1 MAAPRIW
8 TGCGLPSSGL
18 ENSLSSLS
26 RGLPLFLCCT
36 SLQVSYRSKLVGFI
50 MYDADVWTRETNL
63 LPGRHT
69 SPTRSLHVTTKMGFL
84 AVDTGRRYMS
94 LCSSRWLSGSHRRW
108 CDHRGLL
115 HHGSCGMATS
125 VRRDA
130 GWLVSIRIALRALNI
145 AIWRML
151 EVASLGIVEWLPT
164 RLRLPRVQLSLL
176 QAIRSWYTRARIIKG
191 R

>member
-1 MAAPRIW
+1 MAAPSIW

-36 SLQVSYRSKLVGFI
+36 SLQVSYPSKLVGFN
-50 MYDADVWTRETNL
+50 MYDADVWTWETNL
-63 LPGRHT
+63 LAGRHA
-69 SPTRSLHVTTKMGFL
+69 SPTRSLHVATKMGFL

-94 LCSSRWLSGSHRRW
+94 LRPSRRLSGSQRRW

-130 GWLVSIRIALRALNI
+130 GWLISIRIALRALSV

-151 EVASLGIVEWLPT
+151 EVASRCIVKWLPT
-164 RLRLPRVQLSLL
+164 RLRLSRVQLSLL
-176 QAIRSWYTRARIIKG
+176 RATSSWYT
-191 R
+191 